1 MAGLSVLSNNYLRN
15 LYSNN
20 RNLVNVSERA
30 KVSVS
35 DLGKADAKAL
45 SKGIASL
52 SSYDYEAETEDETK
66 FYKTLK
72 AFADTYNY
80 TLSSGSDLSQTDNST
95 KKIVNDI
102 KKLKEEYGD
111 KLEEYGI
118 SFDNKG
124 YMSISSTAMDIIK
137 PSKYKEVFGEDS
149 EFLKDLGSLQK
160 KLSRRINYLA

>member
-20 RNLVNVSERA
+20 RSLANATERA
-30 KVSVS
+30 KVSVNT
-35 DLGKADAKAL
+35 LGKADTKAL

-52 SSYDYEAETEDETK
+52 SSYDYDGETEDETK

-80 TLSSGSDLSQTDNST
+80 TITSGTGLSETDSST

-111 KLEEYGI
+111 TLEEYGI
-118 SFDNKG
+118 SFDKKG

-137 PSKYKEVFGEDS
+137 PSNYKEIFGEDS

-160 KLSRRINYLA
+160 KLSRRIDYLA